1 MDGLGHMMKPVN
13 WFNLY
18 WLLFGGLLIILSALF
33 YYRGVTSSFKERLQ
47 LLAERFDTKTKIF
60 TVVVLVAFLAVAAYN
75 YYIVS
80 YLNEFLTK
88 SENENRAVIYEKSL
102 KRYANL
108 PLPKIIDIKMT
119 ADLFPDKQQE
129 FVKAFVTIVNKTH
142 QPITKMLMDGDNLT
156 EYSIKTG
163 GEDVPFT
170 YPLMYKRGVF
180 SFFRSKQEPAEF
192 RLYTL
197 QKPLAP
203 GDTAVLEVN
212 SSVSYKGFTNGN
224 YAGNLLRNGIFFT
237 GGLPGLGYDDDDELS
252 SPYERKENHLP
263 PKKDEVIAQ
272 NDPEGISTLKPGKAA
287 DLFNLDVTVSTS
299 ADQTV
304 VASGELQKQWKQN
317 GRNYYHYVQNQT
329 GMYAPVGILSAR
341 YAVLHDSVQLS
352 KDHKVAIN
360 IFYHPAHNANI
371 GRFMSAYKDGLRYF
385 SAAYGE
391 YPFKDIRLAETSV
404 YGPRAASL
412 TTLDTYAE
420 YNAWNADFNDPNLND
435 YCYFQAAKDLAQQW
449 WRFQVAPNNT
459 AGSLVIPEGLARY
472 GALVM
477 AEKKYG
483 SNNMKWILQDQLWA
497 YLFLRH
503 RLEEKEYPL
512 IQANEWFEW
521 GGKAGVVLYGL
532 GDLMGEDSLNA
543 ALRDFKNEYAFR
555 NKPPFAG
562 TNDLYRILQ
571 KHVPDSLQYYLSDS
585 FQKITLYDSKMN
597 EVKAT
602 PTGKNNE
609 YKVTLKVHVAKVWID
624 DKGNDI
630 PVKNMND
637 YIDIGIFAANTNN
650 KEGRSQVN
658 PLFLKKYKL
667 TAGEHT
673 IIVIVKGKPISAGI
687 DPYAKLIDRMPGDN
701 VKDF

>member
-1 MDGLGHMMKPVN
+1 
-13 WFNLY
+13 
-18 WLLFGGLLIILSALF
+18 
-33 YYRGVTSSFKERLQ
+33 
-47 LLAERFDTKTKIF
+47 
-60 TVVVLVAFLAVAAYN
+60 
-75 YYIVS
+75 
-80 YLNEFLTK
+80 
-88 SENENRAVIYEKSL
+88 
-102 KRYANL
+102 
-108 PLPKIIDIKMT
+108 
-119 ADLFPDKQQE
+119 
-129 FVKAFVTIVNKTH
+129 
-142 QPITKMLMDGDNLT
+142 
-156 EYSIKTG
+156 
-163 GEDVPFT
+163 
-170 YPLMYKRGVF
+170 
-180 SFFRSKQEPAEF
+180 
-192 RLYTL
+192 
-197 QKPLAP
+197 
-203 GDTAVLEVN
+203 
-212 SSVSYKGFTNGN
+212 
-224 YAGNLLRNGIFFT
+224 
-237 GGLPGLGYDDDDELS
+237 
-252 SPYERKENHLP
+252 
-263 PKKDEVIAQ
+263 
-272 NDPEGISTLKPGKAA
+272 
-287 DLFNLDVTVSTS
+287 
-299 ADQTV
+299 
-304 VASGELQKQWKQN
+304 
-317 GRNYYHYVQNQT
+317 
-329 GMYAPVGILSAR
+329 
-341 YAVLHDSVQLS
+341 
-352 KDHKVAIN
+352 
-360 IFYHPAHNANI
+360 
-371 GRFMSAYKDGLRYF
+371 RYF